1 MSAAASYR
9 AFVLA
14 MERVERRLRQVT
26 GALASAGI
34 PYAVIGGNAV
44 SAWIARTNPAAT
56 RTTKDVDLLINRRDA
71 DRVGAL
77 LESLGFRRAD
87 LRRLLMF
94 IDPEEPDPRSGVHFV
109 WAGEKVRPSYPHP
122 TPAVE
127 EGVPDPQGWTV
138 LSLPALV
145 RMKLTSNRDIDRVHV
160 RDMLGVG
167 LIDPRVRGSLPA
179 DLRER
184 LAEIERG
191 VEDQDTP

>member
-9 AFVLA
+9 AFVMA

-26 GALASAGI
+26 SALERAGI
-34 PYAVIGGNAV
+34 AYAVIGGNAV

-56 RTTKDVDLLINRRDA
+56 RTTKDIDLLINRRDA
-71 DRVGAL
+71 DRVGAV
-77 LESLGFRRAD
+77 LEPLGFRRAD

-94 IDPEEPDPRSGVHFV
+94 IDPEEPDPRSGVHFI

-122 TPAVE
+122 TPAVD
-127 EGVPDPQGWTV
+127 EGIPDPQGWTV

-167 LIDPRVRGSLPA
+167 LIDAPLRASLPP
-179 DLRER
+179 DLRAR
-184 LAEIERG
+184 LEEIERDAD
-191 VEDQDTP
+191 EQDPG

>member
-9 AFVLA
+9 AFVMA

-26 GALASAGI
+26 SALERAGI
-34 PYAVIGGNAV
+34 AYAVIGGNAV

-56 RTTKDVDLLINRRDA
+56 RTTKDVDLLVNRRDA
-71 DRVGAL
+71 DRVGAV
-77 LESLGFRRAD
+77 LEPLGFRRAD
-87 LRRLLMF
+87 LRRVLMF
-94 IDPEEPDPRSGVHFV
+94 IDPEEPDPRSGVHFI

-122 TPAVE
+122 TPAVD

-160 RDMLGVG
+160 RDMLAVG
-167 LIDPRVRGSLPA
+167 LIDAPVRASLPP
-179 DLRER
+179 DLRAR
-184 LAEIERG
+184 LEEIER
-191 VEDQDTP
+191 DTDEQALG